1 MYTICDMR
9 DTTQKDKVIEL
20 LSGGQVMRSSELTQ
34 FGIDRKII
42 QRMENDGEIIR
53 LSRGLYSLPN
63 AAPSTHY
70 SLLEAQKHIPNGVI
84 CLLSALVYHDIGTQ
98 NPHLVWMAIPHRS
111 RTPKIENLP
120 VKIVRMTD
128 EPYERGKTE
137 VKIEGGILKIYDIPK
152 TVADCF
158 KFRNKIGIDVAIE
171 ALKDVIGH
179 KRATVDEL
187 LKAADVCRVRKIITP
202 YLETLL

>member
-1 MYTICDMR
+1 MN
-9 DTTQKDKVIEL
+9 QKEL
-20 LSGGQVMRSSELTQ
+20 VLRLLEAENLVNSERFYRAGVHSQTLT
-34 FGIDRKII
+34 
-42 QRMENDGEIIR
+42 RMVDAGEITR
-53 LSRGLYSLPN
+53 VAKGLYSLSSID
-63 AAPSTHY
+63 PSTHY
-70 SLLEAQKHIPNGVI
+70 SLLEAQKKIPNGVI

-120 VKIVRMTD
+120 VKLVRMTD
-128 EPYERGKTE
+128 EPYEIGKTE

-171 ALKDVIGH
+171 ALKDVIMH